1 VSAAPAAPD
10 ELLAAGKQPYG
21 WTLMIAKLEG
31 GNANALTCRQAAIA
45 IQSLS
50 AANAAL
56 AARCEKVAADMEKWW
71 LDDGIRPDEWKL
83 QEWVRIL
90 RQSLASQA
98 EGERADRS

>member
-1 VSAAPAAPD
+1 VSGPD
-10 ELLAAGKQPYG
+10 ELLAKGKQSYG

-56 AARCEKVAADMEKWW
+56 AARCVPREPTEAMVKAAQISISAYPRPEAVKAIW
-71 LDDGIRPDEWKL
+71 LAMYDAA
-83 QEWVRIL
+83 
-90 RQSLASQA
+90 LASQA
-98 EGERADRS
+98 EGETK

>member
-1 VSAAPAAPD
+1 VSGPD
-10 ELLAAGKQPYG
+10 ELLAKGKQSYG

-56 AARCEKVAADMEKWW
+56 AARCVPREPTKAMLQRFTDVWPDGMHTDANIRKAWRAMYDAA
-71 LDDGIRPDEWKL
+71 
-83 QEWVRIL
+83 
-90 RQSLASQA
+90 LASQG
-98 EGERADRS
+98 EGETG